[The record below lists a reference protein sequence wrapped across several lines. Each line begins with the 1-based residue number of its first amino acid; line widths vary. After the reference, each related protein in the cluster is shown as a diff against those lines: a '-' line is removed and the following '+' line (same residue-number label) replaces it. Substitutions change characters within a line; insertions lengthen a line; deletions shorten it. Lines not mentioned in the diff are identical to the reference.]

1 MIIARHR
8 HEYSMIIALL
18 IDPNVQLRLGHMYSC
33 DVLVGNIGHRTLSVV
48 RRDRNKFWVLTHTDL
63 TSFGLVFMRF

>member
-1 MIIARHR
+1 
-8 HEYSMIIALL
+8 MIIALL
-18 IDPNVQLRLGHMYSC
+18 IDRNVQSRRVHMYSC
-33 DVLVGNIGHRTLSVV
+33 DVLVGNIGHKIWSVV